1 MTTSKVQDK
10 HLLLMVATA
19 TIAMKFVRSLQWEDK
34 KKQICRDPHIENS
47 KGGLRTS
54 GKSLLVP
61 CGEKERKET
70 KLKKIRNQIEI
81 KKEIS

>member
-1 MTTSKVQDK
+1 MTTSKVQYK

-34 KKQICRDPHIENS
+34 KKICRDPHIENS

-61 CGEKERKET
+61 SVWRKR
-70 KLKKIRNQIEI
+70 KKGNQIEKN
-81 KKEIS
+81 KKSN